1 MSLPTI
7 CVVGTLVYMIFFS
20 DTTIVKSMEY
30 RSTIDSLRNEIN
42 IQTDSLEYYR
52 QLNDRLQRDPQYF
65 YRTLPYAE
73 AMGLGAQFARKFGD
87 TELEPCEW
95 YHEPNLPRTAS
106 GFYDKLQETL
116 ALLDFSI
123 RY

>member
-52 QLNDRLQRDPQYF
+52 QLNDRLQRDPQ
-65 YRTLPYAE
+65 
-73 AMGLGAQFARKFGD
+73 M
-87 TELEPCEW
+87 LERVVLEHYNMKRPGEDI
-95 YHEPNLPRTAS
+95 YLFVPAGS
-106 GFYDKLQETL
+106 ADK
-116 ALLDFSI
+116 
-123 RY
+123 